1 MDKSVLNFSGI
12 MGIYETGISHDQFA
26 WLGSMFYVGFL
37 VIQVITFYL
46 HIFFLSTIT
55 L

>member
-37 VIQVITFYL
+37 AIQVEKPLYFSLKY
-46 HIFFLSTIT
+46 S
-55 L
+55 